1 MGISKSEAASA
12 LTDIES
18 TAGRSRLLKGYHYA
32 APILM
37 VWGVVWAAGYVAMG
51 LLAPE
56 HWGVLWLVLDVI
68 GVGSTMLL
76 ARRDKARGKAGHGWK
91 IGAGV
96 LVILIFYAGT
106 FALFRP
112 DSIDAAIA
120 YPGLVTGLVYAGIG
134 IAFAPR
140 YLWIGAALFAA
151 SLIGFFFFQPWLA
164 FWMAAAGGGSLFI
177 SGLWMRGA

>member
-12 LTDIES
+12 LTDIE
-18 TAGRSRLLKGYHYA
+18 TAAGRSRLMKGYHHA

-37 VWGVVWAAGYVAMG
+37 VWGVVWAAGYTAMG

-56 HWGVLWLVLDVI
+56 RWGVLWLVLDVI

-76 ARRDKARGKAGHGWK
+76 ARRGKGTAAPGQGWK
-91 IGAGV
+91 IAAGV
-96 LVILIFYAGT
+96 LVILAFFAGT

-112 DSIDAAIA
+112 ESTDAAIA
-120 YPGLVTGLVYAGIG
+120 YPGLVTGLVYSGIG

-151 SLIGFFFFQPWLA
+151 SLVGFFFFQPWLTY
-164 FWMAAAGGGSLFI
+164 WMAAAGGGSLFI